1 MSLVVRGKVWKFGD
15 DVSTDFMAPGF
26 SRHQGRGP
34 REEAMFCMRSN
45 RPGWAEKV
53 SKGDIIVGGSN
64 FGCGSSRM
72 EAPKNLITLGISGI
86 LAESFGRI
94 FYRNCIASGLPVLMT
109 RGISNHFEEGDIA
122 EVDYRR
128 GLVTNCR
135 TGKQLVA
142 NMLPPVALR
151 MLEAGGII
159 PLLKKEYQ
167 THPHVES

>member
-34 REEAMFCMRSN
+34 RDEAMFCMRSN
-45 RPGWAEKV
+45 RPGWTEKV
-53 SKGDIIVGGSN
+53 RKGEIIVGGSN

-86 LAESFGRI
+86 VAESFGRI
-94 FYRNCIASGLPVLMT
+94 FYRNCIASGLPVLMYK
-109 RGISNHFEEGDIA
+109 GVSNHFEEGDIA
-122 EVDYRR
+122 EVDYRK

-135 TGKQLVA
+135 TGKQLIA
-142 NMLPPVALR
+142 SMLPDVALK

-167 THPHVES
+167 SRPHAES